1 MNNIEPSAKRK
12 SIQLTRASKFALD
25 DIETHYIGHRH
36 ELPFVACPVSANIEL
51 VQWVKA
57 NRNHIESQLLL
68 AGGVLFRGFVI
79 GGVERFENVI
89 ETHSGSLLD
98 YSYRSTPRTRV
109 SGRIYTSTEYPPH
122 QTIPFHNEKA
132 YALSW
137 PMKLWFYSV
146 QVAPRGGETPISD
159 CRRVYKDIPP
169 DIKDCFVRKGLMY
182 VRNYG
187 TGLDL
192 PWQEVFQTSSK
203 AVVADYCRRAHIELE
218 WVDDDQLRTRQRCQV
233 VAQHPKTGESVWFN
247 QAHLLHASRLPAEV
261 RDWLLC
267 AYGEEGLP
275 RNVYFADGSPIDPEM
290 LDEISTVYENNAVV
304 FTWQAGDV
312 LLLDNMLAAHG
323 RRPFVGK
330 RRVVVG
336 MAEPNTIAA

>member
-1 MNNIEPSAKRK
+1 MNNLEALANRK
-12 SIQLTRASKFALD
+12 SIQLTRASKFSLD
-25 DIETHYIGHRH
+25 DIQTCYIGPRR
-36 ELPFVACPVSANIEL
+36 ELPFVACPVSANIDL
-51 VQWVKA
+51 VQWVKV

-68 AGGVLFRGFVI
+68 AGGILFRGFAI
-79 GGVERFENVI
+79 GGVERFERVI
-89 ETHSGSLLD
+89 ETLSGSLLD
-98 YSYRSTPRTRV
+98 DSYRSTPRTRV
-109 SGRIYTSTEYPPH
+109 SGKIYTSTESPPH
-122 QTIPFHNEKA
+122 QTIPFHNENA

-146 QVAPRGGETPISD
+146 EVARRGGETPIAD
-159 CRRVYKDIPP
+159 CRRVYKDIPSE
-169 DIKDCFVRKGLMY
+169 IKDCFVRKGLMY

-192 PWQEVFQTSSK
+192 PWQEVFQTSRK
-203 AVVADYCRRAHIELE
+203 AVVADYCRRADIELE
-218 WVDDDQLRTRQRCQV
+218 WIDGEQLRTRQRCQV
-233 VAQHPKTGESVWFN
+233 VAQHPQTGESVWFN

-275 RNVYFADGSPIDPEM
+275 RNVYFADGSPIDPAM
-290 LDEISTVYENNAVV
+290 LDEVSSVYENNAIV
-304 FTWQAGDV
+304 FSWQAGDV
-312 LLLDNMLAAHG
+312 MLLDNMLAAHG

-336 MAEPNTIAA
+336 MAEPNKIAA